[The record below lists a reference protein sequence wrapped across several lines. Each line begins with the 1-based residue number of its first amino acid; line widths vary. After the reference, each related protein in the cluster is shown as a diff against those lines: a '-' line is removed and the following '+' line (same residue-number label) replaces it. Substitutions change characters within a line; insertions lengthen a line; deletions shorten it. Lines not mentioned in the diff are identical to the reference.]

1 MHGHTPGRRNKQ
13 GFTSKSGASIRMKLG
28 ERENM
33 LIKDDISRYIYATS
47 GYIKALEAFMKIIP
61 KKNTLLRTESKF
73 MGIIGT
79 KIWPTCATKRAERG
93 IINLLLE
100 KFV

>member
-1 MHGHTPGRRNKQ
+1 
-13 GFTSKSGASIRMKLG
+13 MKLG
-28 ERENM
+28 ERKNM

-47 GYIKALEAFMKIIP
+47 GYIKALEAFMKITIP

-79 KIWPTCATKRAERG
+79 KIWPTCATKRAERV